1 VIEKLQAHYGF
12 SRMPFGRD
20 LAPGMLHRHASHN
33 EAVARIAWC
42 IGERSIGVIT
52 GEVGAGKTVSVRA
65 VLAGLDPSRHTVIYL
80 PNPMIGTRGICEEIL
95 GVFGQRPSH
104 LASRLFTQVSKALIA
119 EREERGRTPVL
130 VLDEAHLL
138 AYEQLEMI
146 RMLGNTSMDQDSP
159 LACLLVG
166 QPTLRRTM
174 KLAVLAA
181 LEQRTS
187 LRYAMPG
194 MTQAETASYISHHVN
209 LAGRADQLFT
219 EDAMNLI
226 HTTGRGYP
234 RAVNNLALQSLVA
247 AFAAGKNLVD
257 EAATRSAVTEVID

>member
-12 SRMPFGRD
+12 SRMPFGRS

-42 IGERSIGVIT
+42 ISERSIGVIT

-65 VLAGLDPSRHTVIYL
+65 VLAGLDPSKHTIIYL

-95 GVFGQRPSH
+95 NIFGQRPSH
-104 LASRLFTQVSKALIA
+104 LGSRLFTQVSKALLA

-187 LRYAMPG
+187 LRYTMPG
-194 MTQAETASYISHHVN
+194 MTQAETASYIAHHVS
-209 LAGRADQLFT
+209 LAGRPDQLFT

-257 EAATRSAVTEVID
+257 EAATRSAVTEIID

>member
-12 SRMPFGRD
+12 SRMPFGRN
-20 LAPGMLHRHASHN
+20 LAPGMLHRHAAHN

-42 IGERSIGVIT
+42 ISERSIGVIT

-65 VLAGLDPSRHTVIYL
+65 VLAGLDPSKHTIIYL

-95 GVFGQRPSH
+95 NIFGQRPSH
-104 LASRLFTQVSKALIA
+104 LGSRLFTQVSKALIA

-138 AYEQLEMI
+138 SYEQLEMI
-146 RMLGNTSMDQDSP
+146 RMLGNTAMDQDSP

-187 LRYAMPG
+187 LRYTMPG
-194 MTQAETASYISHHVN
+194 MTQAETASYIAHHVN
-209 LAGRADQLFT
+209 LAGRPDQLFT

-234 RAVNNLALQSLVA
+234 RAINNLALQSLVA

-257 EAATRSAVTEVID
+257 EAAARSAVSEVID

>member
-12 SRMPFGRD
+12 SRMPFGRN
-20 LAPGMLHRHASHN
+20 LAPGMLHRHAAHN

-42 IGERSIGVIT
+42 VSERSIGVIT

-65 VLAGLDPSRHTVIYL
+65 VLAGLDPSKHTIIYL

-95 GVFGQRPSH
+95 NIFGQRPSH
-104 LASRLFTQVSKALIA
+104 LGSRLFTQVSKALIA

-138 AYEQLEMI
+138 SYEQLEMI
-146 RMLGNTSMDQDSP
+146 RMLGNTAMDQDSP

-187 LRYAMPG
+187 LRYTMPG
-194 MTQAETASYISHHVN
+194 MTQAETASYIAHHVN
-209 LAGRADQLFT
+209 LAGRPDQLFT

-234 RAVNNLALQSLVA
+234 RAINNLALQSLVA

-257 EAATRSAVTEVID
+257 EAAARSAVSEVID

>member
-12 SRMPFGRD
+12 SRMPFGRG

-42 IGERSIGVIT
+42 ISERSIGVIT

-65 VLAGLDPSRHTVIYL
+65 VLAGLDPSKHTIIYL

-95 GVFGQRPSH
+95 NIFGQRPSH
-104 LASRLFTQVSKALIA
+104 LGSRLFTQVSKALTA

-146 RMLGNTSMDQDSP
+146 RMLTNTSMDQDSP

-181 LEQRTS
+181 LVISS
-187 LRYAMPG
+187 L
-194 MTQAETASYISHHVN
+194 S
-209 LAGRADQLFT
+209 
-219 EDAMNLI
+219 
-226 HTTGRGYP
+226 
-234 RAVNNLALQSLVA
+234 
-247 AFAAGKNLVD
+247 
-257 EAATRSAVTEVID
+257 